1 MPPASPLHLTAFFPP
16 SQPPSNSQ
24 DGRLADSEKSL
35 LPYSSRASTLHSRA
49 ASHSL
54 CASATSHGGR
64 RRRTAALFALVGVLG
79 LGMMWKWGEVTR
91 GRALG
96 WREQPATEEKRPL
109 FTVDEEGVLQV
120 VGTAAAGPSQLQRE
134 QHEQSEADGLLFPP
148 VDQALPPSD
157 DASPFSEP
165 DLTSLH
171 PVRVIPSLYAPPPP
185 SHPLSLLVFSRLPP
199 SQGWECLDAWV
210 ARGEVCSGLAG
221 AFAQGEVGEVKLDV
235 MWTWVN
241 GSEARM
247 REWREEIAKEEDGG
261 KGDSGA
267 EVLRHFRE
275 HDELRYSVRSVASA
289 FPPSA
294 LGQLHLIAGD
304 IPAFPLSF
312 SNSSSSRGTSGRLVQ
327 KPSWLSVAASAGEG
341 EAVSFASSSSD
352 TNRPVFRLHAHSELF
367 RTTAVKVKAAGGRA
381 GEAEKRERAEKW
393 RDGTVP
399 SFNSLAIESQSA
411 NLDTLSPSTLAL
423 NDDFFLL
430 KPLSTSDV
438 DSPLT
443 GSVFRMFRDFSV
455 EGARPE
461 DSDDDPEGEWR
472 GLKYSAWILDRRF
485 GKRKRP
491 YLAHVAKSI
500 PMPLFRELHAVF
512 FGQLETQTSASRFR
526 GRGPAEVTPHFM
538 LQHYVLEKHREALL
552 WSYVVARS
560 DSDGDGFH
568 SVEERSSLLH
578 HLCADAAFL
587 DESSS
592 TLYASSPRRT
602 SLSALANASSFSALP
617 SAQETTFE
625 FLSQDGFC
633 LFAAD
638 DSHEATIPHWAGSWP
653 SFAPSADNGVG
664 SPCALRLVDCFGEAF
679 LDVSQGAAST
689 DASELLKR
697 IAFERPECGDCLIV
711 QLLAKSGERGL
722 EAFLPEKVE
731 KEQLDR
737 SLEVVT
743 VGTSGM
749 IWKELD
755 FNTVLS
761 GASRRQQAI
770 SLIQRYAYSIGTSPF
785 AFLSVGQGGDPL
797 TARLSSLIRP
807 VPPETVPAFVALNDD
822 IASTDPVELADVDE
836 RLQRWFREVWP
847 EPSEWEGPGG

>member
-1 MPPASPLHLTAFFPP
+1 
-16 SQPPSNSQ
+16 
-24 DGRLADSEKSL
+24 
-35 LPYSSRASTLHSRA
+35 
-49 ASHSL
+49 
-54 CASATSHGGR
+54 
-64 RRRTAALFALVGVLG
+64 
-79 LGMMWKWGEVTR
+79 
-91 GRALG
+91 
-96 WREQPATEEKRPL
+96 
-109 FTVDEEGVLQV
+109 
-120 VGTAAAGPSQLQRE
+120 
-134 QHEQSEADGLLFPP
+134 
-148 VDQALPPSD
+148 
-157 DASPFSEP
+157 
-165 DLTSLH
+165 
-171 PVRVIPSLYAPPPP
+171 
-185 SHPLSLLVFSRLPP
+185 
-199 SQGWECLDAWV
+199 
-210 ARGEVCSGLAG
+210 
-221 AFAQGEVGEVKLDV
+221 
-235 MWTWVN
+235 
-241 GSEARM
+241 M

-430 KPLSTSDV
+430 KVTLLSLFFLMALADPSRNALRQHQPLSTSDV

-512 FGQLETQTSASRFR
+512 FGQLETTSASRFR

-538 LQHYVLEKHREALL
+538 LQHYVLEKH
-552 WSYVVARS
+552 
-560 DSDGDGFH
+560 
-568 SVEERSSLLH
+568 
-578 HLCADAAFL
+578 
-587 DESSS
+587 
-592 TLYASSPRRT
+592 P
-602 SLSALANASSFSALP
+602 
-617 SAQETTFE
+617 QETTFE